1 MKKTRL
7 IAVGAAAAVT
17 ALTLTS
23 CASGDTSAAGSDASG
38 GSETTTVRFAL
49 DWTPNTNHTGLF
61 VAEAEGYFADAGLN
75 VEILP
80 YNGSYPDT
88 LVDAGSAECG
98 IGFQESST
106 VNMAAGAKVKSVLA
120 LIQHWVTAIG
130 VRADDD
136 SIQTPADLDGKI
148 YAGFGAP
155 AEVPMLSTVIQAD
168 GGTGEFE
175 TVTLST
181 SAYEAVYAETADFT
195 IPFETWESI
204 EAEIRGT
211 PFKHF
216 EFTDFGMPD
225 NYAVLVNCNT
235 DWLEENPEA
244 AAAFVQAVQ
253 KGYEFTQENPIEAGD
268 MLIEANPDAFS
279 TEEGTELVHQSQ
291 EMISGEYM
299 LDESGAF
306 GVMTEERWAAL
317 GEWLLDNGLL
327 ADVDGEP
334 LTEAPDWS
342 AFFTNEYITP

>member
-1 MKKTRL
+1 
-7 IAVGAAAAVT
+7 
-17 ALTLTS
+17 
-23 CASGDTSAAGSDASG
+23 
-38 GSETTTVRFAL
+38 
-49 DWTPNTNHTGLF
+49 
-61 VAEAEGYFADAGLN
+61 
-75 VEILP
+75 
-80 YNGSYPDT
+80 
-88 LVDAGSAECG
+88 
-98 IGFQESST
+98 
-106 VNMAAGAKVKSVLA
+106 
-120 LIQHWVTAIG
+120 
-130 VRADDD
+130 
-136 SIQTPADLDGKI
+136 
-148 YAGFGAP
+148 
-155 AEVPMLSTVIQAD
+155 MLSTVIQAD

-235 DWLEENPEA
+235 DWLEENPEE

-268 MLIEANPDAFS
+268 MLIAANPDAFS